1 MAGITDL
8 AALLAH
14 LDPELHPEPWVY
26 ALLPA
31 GAAPPS
37 AAFAMVR
44 EVEGVT
50 VVVPQAEAE
59 RLGLTVGFVAA
70 RVTLRVHSALE
81 AVGMTAAF
89 ARVLAE
95 GGISCNVI
103 AGYHHDHLFVPW
115 ERRAE
120 AVDLLRGLG
129 GQAEPPAG
137 S

>member
-1 MAGITDL
+1 MAGFTDL
-8 AALLAH
+8 TALLAH

-26 ALLPA
+26 AVLPA
-31 GAAPPS
+31 GASLPP
-37 AAFAMVR
+37 AAFAVVR
-44 EVEGVT
+44 EDEGVT

-59 RLGLTVGFVAA
+59 RLGLAGGFVAA

-95 GGISCNVI
+95 AGISCNVV

-120 AVDLLRGLG
+120 AVDLLRGL
-129 GQAEPPAG
+129 AG
-137 S
+137 HAGRPSGS